1 MPLQVLLI
9 RFDPDVKQ
17 LKHER
22 TEAYYFSTFE
32 RVEVLDTALPHFRY
46 LRILSEFSKPLIDAF
61 HRSHSRCASIAANL
75 PRQINQRNDN
85 GKRTDDLAD
94 CTNRFPIH
102 GIIHVIAPAIQSHC
116 TIRRKDF

>member
-1 MPLQVLLI
+1 M
-9 RFDPDVKQ
+9 
-17 LKHER
+17 
-22 TEAYYFSTFE
+22 
-32 RVEVLDTALPHFRY
+32 
-46 LRILSEFSKPLIDAF
+46 LSEFSKPLIDAF

-102 GIIHVIAPAIQSHC
+102 GMIHVIAPAIQSHC
-116 TIRRKDF
+116 TIRRKDFWRLADSPEKFQSVPGYDASLKEALCSCVSITLPAASQTR